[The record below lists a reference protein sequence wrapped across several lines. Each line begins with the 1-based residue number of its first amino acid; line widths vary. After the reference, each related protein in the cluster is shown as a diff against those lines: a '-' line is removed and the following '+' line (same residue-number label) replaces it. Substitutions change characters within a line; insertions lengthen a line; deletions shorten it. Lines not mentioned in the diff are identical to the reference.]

1 MIAVAV
7 IRAAHRFP
15 IALSLSSFIVNN
27 VIQPTLTQPSALK
40 AAQTCLPIY
49 IVKIFRHTRFINATT
64 FAIMQVHK
72 HPLSAPHGNAGFEL
86 TSFHFG
92 TPGGGKKVYIQA
104 SLHADEIPG
113 MLVSQFLRK
122 ELQALEAAGK
132 LAGEIILIPA
142 ANPIGLAQAI
152 HGAAFGR
159 FDLTTG
165 TNFNRDYKHV
175 AEDLKQSLQG
185 QLTDDA
191 GANRRLIREHA
202 LASVARLEPATDAEQ
217 LKKTLLGMAIDADIV
232 LDLHCDN
239 EAVLHIYTGTPLAGA
254 VAPLSAL
261 LGAQAVLLAREAG
274 GEPFD
279 EACSRL
285 WWDLEA
291 HFPNHPIPM
300 ACLSTTVELRGEME
314 VSYDLARADAAAL
327 LRFLALSGVLRDDA
341 LPDQA
346 AIDAAL
352 RQLPAP
358 LCEPTPLEGVAPVLA
373 PHAGLLVYTRELG
386 TKVQAGDALG
396 DLIDPVSG
404 ETTVLR
410 APVPGVFFAR
420 SAHRHVLRGMNVG
433 KVAGATA
440 FRAGKL
446 LSQ

>member
-1 MIAVAV
+1 
-7 IRAAHRFP
+7 
-15 IALSLSSFIVNN
+15 
-27 VIQPTLTQPSALK
+27 
-40 AAQTCLPIY
+40 
-49 IVKIFRHTRFINATT
+49 
-64 FAIMQVHK
+64 MQAHK
-72 HPLSAPHGNAGFEL
+72 HPLSAVHGNAGFEL

-92 TPGGGKKVYIQA
+92 TPGAGKKVYIQA

-122 ELQALEAAGK
+122 ELLALEAAGK
-132 LAGEIILIPA
+132 IAGEIILVPA

-152 HGAAFGR
+152 QGAAFGR

-165 TNFNRDYKHV
+165 VNFNRAYKHV
-175 AEDLKQSLQG
+175 AQELKQSLAG
-185 QLTDDA
+185 QLSDDA
-191 GANRRLIREHA
+191 PANVRIIREHA
-202 LASVARLEPATDAEQ
+202 RASVTRWEPSTDAEQ

-254 VAPLSAL
+254 IAPLAAI
-261 LGAQAVLLAREAG
+261 LGAHAVLLALEAG
-274 GEPFD
+274 EEPFD

-285 WWDLEA
+285 WWDLEQ
-291 HFPNHPIPM
+291 HFKGYPIPM

-314 VSYDLARADAAAL
+314 VSYDLARADAQGL
-327 LRFLALSGVLRDDA
+327 LRFLVLSGVLRDDS

-352 RQLPAP
+352 EQLPAP
-358 LCEPTPLEGVAPVLA
+358 LCQPTPLEGVAPVLA
-373 PHAGLLVYTRELG
+373 PHAGLLVYTCELG
-386 TKVQAGDALG
+386 AYVQPGDMLA

-410 APVPGVFFAR
+410 ASVPGVFFAR

-433 KVAGATA
+433 KVAGAKA